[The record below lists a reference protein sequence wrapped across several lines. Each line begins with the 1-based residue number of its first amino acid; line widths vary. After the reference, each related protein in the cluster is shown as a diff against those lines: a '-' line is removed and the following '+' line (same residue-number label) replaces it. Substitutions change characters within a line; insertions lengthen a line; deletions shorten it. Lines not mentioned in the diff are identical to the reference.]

1 MGLKTG
7 IRPPTAIPKND
18 REFKAWCR
26 EATLNFVYHGTGS
39 PEGVVTADIGSLYLN
54 ASGGAA
60 TTLYV
65 KTANNGSAVGWTA
78 K

>member
-26 EATLNFVYHGTGS
+26 EATLNFVYHGTGL
-39 PEGVVTADIGSLYLN
+39 A
-54 ASGGAA
+54 
-60 TTLYV
+60 
-65 KTANNGSAVGWTA
+65 
-78 K
+78 

>member
-7 IRPPTAIPKND
+7 IRPPASIPKTD
-18 REFKAWCR
+18 RDFRVWCQG
-26 EATLNFVYHGTGS
+26 ATLNFIYHGTGS